1 MNGLFVGSQV
11 VSGGFCEQRIRV
23 LTGERLGFI
32 EVFSEFGVCLL
43 YTDVTPPP
51 DGLAEQ
57 GVRVELSGGR
67 TVSLRLTFA
76 GEDPFVEIVYCDPQ
90 LQAAST
96 PVCDA
101 AGARTQRSGRR
112 GRRDALWPS
121 LAPFLG
127 RPVADQPARDR
138 DASDGDPSV
147 WYVVGLPGAD
157 RHGGGTAE
165 YRPRG

>member
-11 VSGGFCEQRIRV
+11 VSGGFCEQRIRL
-23 LTGERLGFI
+23 LTGERIGFI

-76 GEDPFVEIVYCDPQ
+76 GEDPFVEVVYCDPQ

-96 PVCDA
+96 PV
-101 AGARTQRSGRR
+101 G
-112 GRRDALWPS
+112 
-121 LAPFLG
+121 
-127 RPVADQPARDR
+127 
-138 DASDGDPSV
+138 
-147 WYVVGLPGAD
+147 
-157 RHGGGTAE
+157 
-165 YRPRG
+165 